1 MAWRHWVRIAVAAGI
16 LATLMIP
23 AYAADRVAL
32 VIGNGAYQNAGAL
45 PNPPNDA
52 ADVAQALR
60 AIGFDVVEGRDL
72 DKRAMEERIQAFS
85 RKLDNADM
93 ALFFYAGHGMQ
104 VAGRNY
110 LVPVD
115 AKVERAGDLSFQT
128 IDVTQVL
135 AQMEAEKR
143 VNLVF
148 LDACRDNPISRSL
161 ARSMGTRSGSV
172 GNGLASIQSGVGTM
186 IAYATQPDAV
196 ALDGDGRNSPFTT
209 ALLKHVRTPGLDISV
224 VMRRIRADV
233 VAATRSKQ
241 IPWDHSS
248 LMGDVVLVP
257 SDGAATAAA
266 LPAPRPEPAPAPA
279 PATAPSRPPQ
289 VVARTEAPPS
299 RPPRP
304 RMAGE
309 SCATRSA
316 ETGADLYC
324 ASSTLDPQ
332 AGNSYDVR
340 NLFGSNPGTAWIEG
354 KVGDGAGER
363 ITIEF
368 DSHRLVKALVI
379 HNGYQK
385 SQDIYQKNGRVRR
398 LRAVFS
404 SGETMNFTLQ
414 DRQGGQTLTLDRPLH
429 AYWMQLVIDDVY
441 PGSRFTD
448 TALSKVLV
456 TSERVP

>member
-1 MAWRHWVRIAVAAGI
+1 MDWQRWVRIAAAAGI
-16 LATLMIP
+16 LAMLAMP
-23 AYAADRVAL
+23 AHAADRVAL

-72 DKRAMEERIQAFS
+72 DKRAMEEKIQAFS

-161 ARSMGTRSGSV
+161 ARSMGTRSASV
-172 GNGLASIQSGVGTM
+172 GSGLASIQSGVGTM

-196 ALDGDGRNSPFTT
+196 ALDGEGRNSPFTT

-233 VAATRSKQ
+233 VTATKSKQ
-241 IPWDHSS
+241 VPWDHSS
-248 LMGDVVLVP
+248 LIGDVVLVP
-257 SDGAATAAA
+257 SGASAKTPTTAP
-266 LPAPRPEPAPAPA
+266 PAPPEPPPALI
-279 PATAPSRPPQ
+279 TSRPQ
-289 VVARTEAPPS
+289 VAARSDTSPPP

-304 RMAGE
+304 RVAGE
-309 SCATRSA
+309 NCATRNA

-324 ASSTLDPQ
+324 ASSILDPQ
-332 AGNSYDVR
+332 FGNQYGVR
-340 NLFGSNPGTAWIEG
+340 NLFSGDSSTAWVEGRPGTGI
-354 KVGDGAGER
+354 GE
-363 ITIEF
+363 TVTVEF
-368 DSHRLVKALVI
+368 DSHRLVKSLVV

-398 LRAVFS
+398 LRVVFS
-404 SGETMNFTLQ
+404 SGNSQTFTLQ
-414 DRQGGQTLTLDRPLH
+414 DRQGAQTLTLDRPER
-429 AYWMQLVIDDVY
+429 AYWVLLVIDDVY
-441 PGSRFTD
+441 PGSRYTD